1 MMAGSETNQEG
12 CFQNDAAFAGL
23 VDSLLSLLK
32 KEVEVYEELREV
44 MVEERCVLRRPS
56 PERLYETNNKKETSI
71 LKAKMLEEVQSGIV
85 KKLARL
91 INRPEQDINLTL
103 LASLAAARQSASL
116 LDQQRILA
124 ALIQSINALND
135 NNKDM
140 LDYSLSYVRSSMK
153 FITSII
159 AAGADYVYTGQ
170 LRYDR
175 GNGRL
180 INREG

>member
-1 MMAGSETNQEG
+1 MVQSDTSQGIH
-12 CFQNDAAFAGL
+12 FQSDPAFVGL
-23 VDSLLSLLK
+23 VDSLLSLLT
-32 KEVEVYEELREV
+32 KEVEVYKELQEV
-44 MVEERCVLRRPS
+44 IVEERSVLMKPS
-56 PERLYETNNKKETSI
+56 QERLYECNNKKETSI

-91 INRPEQDINLTL
+91 INRKDQDINLTL
-103 LASLAAARQSASL
+103 LASLAEGGQSASL
-116 LDQQRILA
+116 LDQQSILD
-124 ALIQSINALND
+124 ALIRSINALNE
-135 NNKDM
+135 NNKEM

-153 FITSII
+153 FITTIL

-170 LRYDR
+170 LRYGA